1 MIGWVG
7 GMCVEWGGAMRNR
20 LFASGYPDHSSLDNL
35 LSGRSGF
42 KQHFPEVMM
51 SRDAKATDAAIRR
64 MELILPTE
72 ARVVWC
78 EYVYRVSQRRACRVL
93 NLKHHAY
100 RAALDSAHGYLAGQL
115 DRPAEEA
122 MRA

>member
-20 LFASGYPDHSSLDNL
+20 LFASGYPDHSALDDL

-51 SRDAKATDAAIRR
+51 SRDAKATDLAIRR
-64 MELILPTE
+64 MELILPLE
-72 ARVVWC
+72 ARAVWA
-78 EYVYRVSQRRACRVL
+78 EYVYRVSQRRAARVL
-93 NLKHHAY
+93 GISHNAF
-100 RAALDSAHGYLAGQL
+100 RATLDTAHGYLAGQL
-115 DRPAEEA
+115 DRPAEA

>member
-7 GMCVEWGGAMRNR
+7 GMCVEWGNAMRNR
-20 LFASGYPDHSSLDNL
+20 LFASGYPDHSALDGL

-51 SRDAKATDAAIRR
+51 SRDAKATDTAIKR
-64 MELILPTE
+64 MELVLPIE
-72 ARVVWC
+72 ARVIWC
-78 EYVYRVSQRRACRVL
+78 EYVYRVSQRRGARVL
-93 NLKHHAY
+93 GISHNAF
-100 RAALDSAHGYLAGQL
+100 RGALDTAHGYLAGQL
-115 DRPAEEA
+115 DRPDEA